1 MAVIHIGCFSLLFIL
16 WNPRGTPFFYQ
27 FCDAQLSRDVVL
39 RSPHFIFGKKRE
51 KDLKSDRN
59 NCTSLS
65 LGLRPCESQ
74 RAPKRFSLWGSN
86 SFRMRIVIS
95 MTIESKDFFATQP
108 WVVFSSGSRFL
119 WRAGTG
125 LSLRFLTYFVNGA
138 NNVLSFGWVRS
149 GRWVDAGD
157 GV

>member
-74 RAPKRFSLWGSN
+74 RAPKRFSLWSSN

-95 MTIESKDFFATQP
+95 MTIESKDFLQRYLSFFIANHDFVMNLHRAQ
-108 WVVFSSGSRFL
+108 SSSQL
-119 WRAGTG
+119 
-125 LSLRFLTYFVNGA
+125 LSL
-138 NNVLSFGWVRS
+138 
-149 GRWVDAGD
+149 
-157 GV
+157 

>member
-65 LGLRPCESQ
+65 LGLSPCESQ
-74 RAPKRFSLWGSN
+74 RAPKRFSLWSSN
-86 SFRMRIVIS
+86 SFRMHLVIS

-108 WVVFSSGSRFL
+108 RGIFLIENYAFYEKLASSSVFVFNLFCDAR
-119 WRAGTG
+119 
-125 LSLRFLTYFVNGA
+125 LSCDAVLRSPHFI
-138 NNVLSFGWVRS
+138 FGKER
-149 GRWVDAGD
+149 D
-157 GV
+157 

>member
-74 RAPKRFSLWGSN
+74 RAPKRFSLWSSN

-95 MTIESKDFFATQP
+95 MTIESKVFFSQRNP
-108 WVVFSSGSRFL
+108 RVPVSSLITIL
-119 WRAGTG
+119 WRAGIG
-125 LSLRFLTYFVNGA
+125 LSLH
-138 NNVLSFGWVRS
+138 LSSYLCSVHTIEPK
-149 GRWVDAGD
+149 DLIKIM
-157 GV
+157 

>member
-59 NCTSLS
+59 NCTGLS
-65 LGLRPCESQ
+65 LGLSPCESQ
-74 RAPKRFSLWGSN
+74 RAPKRFSLWSSN

-95 MTIESKDFFATQP
+95 MTIESKDFFASQP
-108 WVVFSSGSRFL
+108 RGIFL
-119 WRAGTG
+119 IENYAFYEKTCIE
-125 LSLRFLTYFVNGA
+125 LSLRF
-138 NNVLSFGWVRS
+138 
-149 GRWVDAGD
+149 
-157 GV
+157 